1 MKSRTQHPNSKRLDV
16 VVASLVLLG
25 GLAWLGRGLIHLI
38 GHREWTFL
46 SEAIGASLMIALGV
60 LLFHGILH
68 PQKPTRARVRFG
80 KRRRSW
86 PLY

>member
-1 MKSRTQHPNSKRLDV
+1 MKSRSRHPNSKRLDV
-16 VVASLVLLG
+16 VVALLVLLG
-25 GLAWLGRGLIHLI
+25 GLAWLGRGLYHLLW
-38 GHREWTFL
+38 HREWTFV

-60 LLFHGILH
+60 LLLHASLH
-68 PQKPTRARVRFG
+68 PLKPTRARVRFG